1 MITIGI
7 MGGGIAQLIRTALPL
22 SLCPHLNQTSIEKW
36 VYLQD
41 AKATL
46 LESMIFSSFLKYPNL
61 ASSRGF
67 VNISAS

>member
-1 MITIGI
+1 

-22 SLCPHLNQTSIEKW
+22 SPCPHLNQIKIEIY

-41 AKATL
+41 AQATL
-46 LESMIFSSFLKYPNL
+46 LESMIFISFVKYINL

-67 VNISAS
+67 MNISAI

>member
-1 MITIGI
+1 

-22 SLCPHLNQTSIEKW
+22 CPCPHLNQTSIEIL
-36 VYLQD
+36 YLQD
-41 AKATL
+41 AQATL

-67 VNISAS
+67 VKILAS